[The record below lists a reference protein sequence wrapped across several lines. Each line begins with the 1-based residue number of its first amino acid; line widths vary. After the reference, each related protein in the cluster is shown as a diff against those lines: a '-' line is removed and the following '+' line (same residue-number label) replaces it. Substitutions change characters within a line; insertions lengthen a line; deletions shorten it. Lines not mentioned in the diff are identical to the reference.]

1 VTSDP
6 NKLVSDLLENDEVD
20 PKQLAMQAQM
30 GTDAF
35 EEVMGNFN
43 RHMHDLAK
51 RAKESGALAGN
62 EPEVMV
68 MKCLLMIAA
77 NDFFPGD
84 VPGFKKTLRN
94 LQKFL

>member
-1 VTSDP
+1 VQTSDQIV
-6 NKLVSDLLENDEVD
+6 KTLLEADEID
-20 PKQLAMQAQM
+20 PKQLAMQAQI
-30 GTDAF
+30 GSDAF

-43 RHMHDLAK
+43 RHMHDLVK
-51 RAKESGALAGN
+51 RAKASGALSGD

-68 MKCLLMIAA
+68 LKCLLMIAA

-94 LQKFL
+94 LQRFL